1 MGFQEMEMEV
11 QIIFTL
17 IFMTILST
25 CKTSNRPK
33 MADYSDS
40 EPYVEPNIH
49 SSNTREFLG
58 HLFPFQS
65 WFTKSKL
72 IKPANINSHDQL
84 TNREKWL
91 DYFKANP
98 IVYIQEKYTT
108 FIMRPKKLVWM
119 FQNSAFLTM
128 ETILMSKGQM
138 RRPIRKI

>member
-1 MGFQEMEMEV
+1 MEV

-17 IFMTILST
+17 IFLTIFST
-25 CKTSNRPK
+25 CQTSNQPK
-33 MADYSDS
+33 LAEYSDP
-40 EPYVEPNIH
+40 EPYVEPNMP

-65 WFTKSKL
+65 WFAKSKL

-98 IVYIQEKYTT
+98 IGK
-108 FIMRPKKLVWM
+108 
-119 FQNSAFLTM
+119 
-128 ETILMSKGQM
+128 
-138 RRPIRKI
+138 IRDFSLNM